1 MNGEKIID
9 HQRIRQT
16 HRSFGFVPHRFLRDG
31 FLSTLK
37 KPEALLYL
45 FYILAADRF
54 GVSFYSDPGICKILN
69 VSTYELRTTRDAL
82 IHKDLICT
90 RDRVCQVLELP
101 SHPVGVTNR
110 SHEAGSFS
118 NLNRRLKG

>member
-1 MNGEKIID
+1 MSGEKIID

-16 HRSFGFVPHRFLRDG
+16 HRSFGFVPHRFLKDG

-54 GVSFYSDPGICKILN
+54 GVSFYCDPGICKILN
-69 VSTYELRTTRDAL
+69 FSLGELRTVRDEL
-82 IHKDLICT
+82 IFKDLICT
-90 RDRVCQVLELP
+90 KDKVCQVLELP
-101 SHPVGVTNR
+101 RHPVEAPNITSR
-110 SHEAGSFS
+110 AGSFA
-118 NLNRRLKG
+118 NLNQRLQG